1 MKTLALALAAAATL
15 AFTAPSFAASAA
27 PFAASAAP
35 FAAGAAPFAAGAALD
50 RIQLAQADV
59 NVRVGDRDHDRA
71 ARHERREHRVHRD
84 ERREHRMHR
93 EVRMHRDYG
102 RHEGWRHGH
111 HGKKVVII
119 KKGHGRTV
127 IKKKISHG

>member
-1 MKTLALALAAAATL
+1 MKTLALAMAAAATL
-15 AFTAPSFAASAA
+15 AFTAPTFAASAA
-27 PFAASAAP
+27 P
-35 FAAGAAPFAAGAALD
+35 D

-59 NVRVGDRDHDRA
+59 KVRIGGDHDRGV
-71 ARHERREHRVHRD
+71 RH

-119 KKGHGRTV
+119 KKHRNGTTV
-127 IKKKISHG
+127 IKKRVEG

>member
-1 MKTLALALAAAATL
+1 MKTLALAMAAAATL

-27 PFAASAAP
+27 P
-35 FAAGAAPFAAGAALD
+35 D

-59 NVRVGDRDHDRA
+59 KVRIGGDRDRG
-71 ARHERREHRVHRD
+71 ARH

-102 RHEGWRHGH
+102 RHEGWRHRH
-111 HGKKVVII
+111 HDGQRTVII
-119 KKGHGRTV
+119 KKHRNGTNV
-127 IKKKISHG
+127 IKKKIEG

>member
-1 MKTLALALAAAATL
+1 MKTLALAMAAAAAL

-27 PFAASAAP
+27 P
-35 FAAGAAPFAAGAALD
+35 D

-59 NVRVGDRDHDRA
+59 KVRVGGDHDRGV
-71 ARHERREHRVHRD
+71 RH

-102 RHEGWRHGH
+102 RHEGWRHRHNDGRR
-111 HGKKVVII
+111 VVII
-119 KKGHGRTV
+119 KKHRNGTTV
-127 IKKKISHG
+127 IKKKIEG

>member
-1 MKTLALALAAAATL
+1 MKTLALAMAAAATL

-27 PFAASAAP
+27 P
-35 FAAGAAPFAAGAALD
+35 D

-59 NVRVGDRDHDRA
+59 KVRIGDRDHDRG
-71 ARHERREHRVHRD
+71 ARH

-102 RHEGWRHGH
+102 RHEAGVIATTRERT
-111 HGKKVVII
+111 VII
-119 KKGHGRTV
+119 KKHGNGTTV
-127 IKKKISHG
+127 IKKKIEG

>member
-27 PFAASAAP
+27 P
-35 FAAGAAPFAAGAALD
+35 D
-50 RIQLAQADV
+50 RIHLAQADV
-59 NVRVGDRDHDRA
+59 KVRIGDRDHGRDRG
-71 ARHERREHRVHRD
+71 

-102 RHEGWRHGH
+102 RHEGWRHRH
-111 HGKKVVII
+111 HDGQRTVII
-119 KKGHGRTV
+119 KKHRDGTTV
-127 IKKKISHG
+127 IKKRIEG

>member
-15 AFTAPSFAASAA
+15 VFTAPS
-27 PFAASAAP
+27 FAASAAP

-102 RHEGWRHGH
+102 RHEGWRDRH
-111 HGKKVVII
+111 HGKRVVII
-119 KKGHGRTV
+119 KKHGGGKTV
-127 IKKKISHG
+127 IKKV

>member
-27 PFAASAAP
+27 P
-35 FAAGAAPFAAGAALD
+35 D

-59 NVRVGDRDHDRA
+59 KVRIGGDRDRG
-71 ARHERREHRVHRD
+71 ERP

-102 RHEGWRHGH
+102 RHEGWRHRH
-111 HGKKVVII
+111 HDGQRVVII
-119 KKGHGRTV
+119 KKHGGGKTF
-127 IKKKISHG
+127 IKKKIEG

>member
-1 MKTLALALAAAATL
+1 MKTLALAMAAAATL

-27 PFAASAAP
+27 P
-35 FAAGAAPFAAGAALD
+35 D

-59 NVRVGDRDHDRA
+59 NVRIGDRDHDRG
-71 ARHERREHRVHRD
+71 ARH

-93 EVRMHRDYG
+93 EVRMHRDYD
-102 RHEGWRHGH
+102 RHEGWRHHH
-111 HGKKVVII
+111 HGKKVVVI

-127 IKKKISHG
+127 IKKKIEG